1 MMAQRKPEELANGK
15 RERIIVLGVG
25 NLLLCDEGVGV
36 HVAQRLMNM
45 NFPPQ
50 VEIVEGGTDGFGL
63 INVLLRADQLILVD
77 AIKGGG
83 PPGSIYR
90 FGIEECPP
98 YPDLFKTSVHQI
110 SILEVIHLSGLIG
123 STPQTT
129 VIGVE
134 PKSLEMNMEL
144 SPEVQARVP
153 KLIQLI
159 QEEISAILN
168 PPGKADETGPTA

>member
-1 MMAQRKPEELANGK
+1 
-15 RERIIVLGVG
+15 
-25 NLLLCDEGVGV
+25 
-36 HVAQRLMNM
+36 MNM
-45 NFPPQ
+45 EFPPQ

-168 PPGKADETGPTA
+168 PPGKADEAGPTV